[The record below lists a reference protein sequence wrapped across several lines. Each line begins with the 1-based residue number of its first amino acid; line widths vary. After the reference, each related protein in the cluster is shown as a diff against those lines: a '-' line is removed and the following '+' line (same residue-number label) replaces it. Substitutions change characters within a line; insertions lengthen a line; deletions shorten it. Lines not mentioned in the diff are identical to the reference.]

1 MAKYEVFLVNKHY
14 YSATIEAANREEAE
28 EKAEELLCELGTGLK
43 AYDGESYVDII
54 EEVIE

>member
-14 YSATIEAANREEAE
+14 YSTTIEAENKEEAE
-28 EKAEELLCELGTGLK
+28 EKAEVLLCELGTGLK

-54 EEVIE
+54 EEV